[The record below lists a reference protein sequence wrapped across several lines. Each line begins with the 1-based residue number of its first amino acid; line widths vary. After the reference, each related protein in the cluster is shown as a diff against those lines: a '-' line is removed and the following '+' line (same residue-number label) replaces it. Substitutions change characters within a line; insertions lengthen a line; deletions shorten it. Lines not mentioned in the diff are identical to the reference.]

1 MTAISSFSR
10 SDKDIVKSF
19 NVDEKW
25 ACWCF
30 RGQNVLLAGK
40 KALRFQENFK
50 CNGMSLKQTVK
61 EC

>member
-25 ACWCF
+25 DCWGF
-30 RGQNVLLAGK
+30 RGQNVLFAGK
-40 KALRFQENFK
+40 KR
-50 CNGMSLKQTVK
+50 
-61 EC
+61 